1 MASTYAL
8 FREVGGKVVRGR
20 NESSDVRLLL
30 PYSFLVLPLA
40 HRARESDVV
49 VSLREQKARSLIVL
63 RPSGCAISDASGIW
77 HSLVTDGRGSR
88 VEPSFIAQILT
99 STAAKLA
106 LDLGA
111 YCGQADLRPV
121 NPLGGSGRTGGPG

>member
-8 FREVGGKVVRGR
+8 FREVGGKVVGGR

-40 HRARESDVV
+40 HRARESVV
-49 VSLREQKARSLIVL
+49 VSLREQKARSLIVPPIVG
-63 RPSGCAISDASGIW
+63 RAISDARGTW

-111 YCGQADLRPV
+111 YRGQADLSPV
-121 NPLGGSGRTGGPG
+121 NPLGGSGRTGGQG